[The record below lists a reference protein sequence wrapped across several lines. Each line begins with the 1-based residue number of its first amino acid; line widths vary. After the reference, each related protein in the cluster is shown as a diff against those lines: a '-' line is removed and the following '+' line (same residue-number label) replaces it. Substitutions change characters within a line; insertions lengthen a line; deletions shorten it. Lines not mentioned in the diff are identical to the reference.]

1 MSVAEDRAGVNIRKT
16 TGADREALLKFIE
29 RTGNLTGTEKD
40 CAVELLDIYLG
51 DSRQTD
57 YSFITAIGPEGGP
70 AGYACYGKRPL
81 TLATYDLYWILVD
94 PDRRRSGIG
103 RLLLKEVEGLL
114 RDGGAKIIVAETSGL
129 PAYEAARRLYMESGY
144 SEEARIRDFYKPGD
158 DVLFYTK
165 RL

>member
-1 MSVAEDRAGVNIRKT
+1 MNIRKT
-16 TGADREALLKFIE
+16 TGADREALLKFIKASE
-29 RTGNLTGTEKD
+29 NLTGEEKD
-40 CAVELLDIYLG
+40 CAVELLDIYLKDAG
-51 DSRQTD
+51 QTD
-57 YSFITAIGPEGGP
+57 YSFITALGPEGSQ